1 MEEHTL
7 NLMLEAPTFY
17 NVFVPVDPHVHTHSH
32 TDSPIHTH
40 TRACI
45 CTHAVLLKHK
55 TQKPVAAQQSVLGKE
70 VIGLHGEHG
79 KKSDVQCIYY
89 A

>member
-7 NLMLEAPTFY
+7 NLMPKAPSFY
-17 NVFVPVDPHVHTHSH
+17 NFFCPSGLTYTHTH
-32 TDSPIHTH
+32 IYARTH
-40 TRACI
+40 KFTRAL
-45 CTHAVLLKHK
+45 LLKHK
-55 TQKPVAAQQSVLGKE
+55 TQNTGLLLKRNNDSVLGRK
-70 VIGLHGEHG
+70 VIGLHGEPG

>member
-7 NLMLEAPTFY
+7 NLMPKAPSFY
-17 NVFVPVDPHVHTHSH
+17 NFFVPVDSCTHTSAQ
-32 TDSPIHTH
+32 IHTH
-40 TRACI
+40 THA
-45 CTHAVLLKHK
+45 THTHTK
-55 TQKPVAAQQSVLGKE
+55 QKPVCCLKEIMTLSGRE
-70 VIGLHGEHG
+70 VIGLHWEPG

>member
-7 NLMLEAPTFY
+7 NLMPKAPSFSNFFLSQWT
-17 NVFVPVDPHVHTHSH
+17 HVHTY
-32 TDSPIHTH
+32 TH
-40 TRACI
+40 IYA
-45 CTHAVLLKHK
+45 CTHKFTHALLLKHK
-55 TQKPVAAQQSVLGKE
+55 TQKPGCCSKEIMTVLGRK
-70 VIGLHGEHG
+70 VIGLHGEPG

>member
-7 NLMLEAPTFY
+7 NLMPKAPSFY
-17 NVFVPVDPHVHTHSH
+17 NFFCPSGLTYTHTHIRTH
-32 TDSPIHTH
+32 TQIHT
-40 TRACI
+40 
-45 CTHAVLLKHK
+45 CTFVEAQNTETGLLLKRNND
-55 TQKPVAAQQSVLGKE
+55 SVLGRK
-70 VIGLHGEHG
+70 VIGLHGEPG